1 MAEEVDPI
9 NARTL
14 GLQEIED
21 RLDNPKLAM
30 EAIGHILI
38 AAAQKAFEDQKF
50 GSFKWPPQY
59 EGGTAPWIHI
69 AGVASDLSKGESVK
83 STRFA
88 PVDALKDS
96 QDLWRSIDVRTVAR
110 GEVTVGS
117 SVPYAKFHQWGKTAV
132 QPVTGRMKE
141 GLANAWRDADGDN
154 KKALGKMWH
163 WFRKDAIT
171 TRIRQRPFLGITDEI
186 EDDIRRTVE
195 MFVDEGRIA

>member
-96 QDLWRSIDVRTVAR
+96 QDLWRSIDVRTVA
-110 GEVTVGS
+110 
-117 SVPYAKFHQWGKTAV
+117 HQWGKTAV